1 MKIFS
6 RARHEVVTVEL
17 RQQILFSKNYKT
29 FRNGILIANFQAT
42 PNPDLHSHGHV
53 IYFQSSVNNK
63 IWLNLISNLG
73 SDHSL
78 RNWTLSASIQKIV
91 TD

>member
-1 MKIFS
+1 MKMFS
-6 RARHEVVTVEL
+6 RARHKVDTVEL
-17 RQQILFSKNYKT
+17 RQQILNSKNYKT
-29 FRNGILIANFQAT
+29 LRNGIANFLAT